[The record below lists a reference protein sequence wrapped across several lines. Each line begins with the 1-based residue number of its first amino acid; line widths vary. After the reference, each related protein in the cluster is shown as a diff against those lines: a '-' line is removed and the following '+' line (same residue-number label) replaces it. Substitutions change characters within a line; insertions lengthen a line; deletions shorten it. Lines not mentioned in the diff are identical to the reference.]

1 MRLRI
6 YVPER
11 SENNDVRRIQ
21 KSMLRVLSIDSFALI
36 NHLEVEFEDGLNLIT
51 GETGSGKSILVDSV
65 ALLVGE
71 RASQEMVR
79 EGFDRASI
87 EGVFSLQREN
97 PAWDRLLGAGID
109 VSEGEMIIRREIAR
123 SGSNK
128 VYINGHLST
137 LGFLSEIGRS
147 LADIH
152 GQHDQQTL
160 LNPATHL
167 QYLDAFGQN
176 SELCQQ
182 VGQAFR
188 ELQKVE
194 QLLSRLHQSESE
206 RLQKLDT
213 LRFQIAEIG
222 GLRLTPGIQQELE
235 QERDLLASTEKRQ
248 QLAALGYQLLY
259 ENESSGLSL
268 IDQTQ
273 KSLEELA
280 ALDPDFQTKASKLLD
295 LRYQLEEVAY
305 AMRDYADAVQWD
317 PARLDTVEERLGEI
331 QKARRKYGATVE
343 EILSYFEEIRAEK
356 ARIADS
362 EQQAE
367 ELAQQERSL
376 EMKFL
381 ELARNLS
388 QKRRRDAE
396 SLSRRVERE
405 LADLAM
411 EKTVFQVGLESGDE
425 HQSEQGIDLAQF
437 LISPNPGESPKPLA
451 KVASGGELSRII
463 LALKS
468 IVSIESYP
476 KTLVFD
482 EVDAGIGGRVATTVG
497 AKLAGIAS
505 QDQVFCVTHWPQLAS
520 YADRHFHVAKKS
532 KDRRTV
538 VEIKSLKHSERINEL
553 ARMMA
558 GDAIT
563 ETTRKQARELLAR
576 AHTASIAENPAEAP
590 LTPAAQT

>member
-1 MRLRI
+1 
-6 YVPER
+6 
-11 SENNDVRRIQ
+11 
-21 KSMLRVLSIDSFALI
+21 MLRVLSIDSFALI
-36 NHLEVEFEDGLNLIT
+36 NHLEIEFENGLNLIT

-71 RASQEMVR
+71 RASQKMVR
-79 EGFDRASI
+79 EGFDRASV
-87 EGVFSLQREN
+87 EGVFSLPREN
-97 PAWDRLLGAGID
+97 PAWDRLLEAGID
-109 VSEGEMIIRREIAR
+109 VSDGEVIIRREIAR

-128 VYINGHLST
+128 VYINGHLCT
-137 LGFLSEIGRS
+137 LGFLSEIGR
-147 LADIH
+147 LVADIH

-167 QYLDAFGQN
+167 PYLDAFGQN
-176 SELCQQ
+176 SKLCQQ
-182 VGQAFR
+182 VSQAFQ
-188 ELQKVE
+188 ELQSVK
-194 QLLSRLHQSESE
+194 QLLGRLQKSESE

-213 LRFQIAEIG
+213 LQFQITEIE
-222 GLRLTPGIQQELE
+222 GLRLTPGVQQELE
-235 QERDLLASTEKRQ
+235 QERDLLASAERRQ

-268 IDQTQ
+268 VDQTQ

-280 ALDPDFQTKASKLLD
+280 VLDPDYQGKASKLLD
-295 LRYQLEEVAY
+295 LRYQLEEIAY
-305 AMRDYADAVQWD
+305 AIRDYADAVQWD

-343 EILSYFEEIRAEK
+343 GILSYLEKIRAEEG
-356 ARIADS
+356 RISDS
-362 EQQAE
+362 EHQAE
-367 ELAQQERSL
+367 ALVQQERLL
-376 EMKFL
+376 ETKFL
-381 ELARNLS
+381 QLARDLS
-388 QKRRRDAE
+388 QKRHCDAE
-396 SLSRRVERE
+396 SLSHRVECE

-411 EKTVFQVGLESGDE
+411 EKTVFQVGLESGEE
-425 HQSEQGIDLAQF
+425 HQTEQGIDLAQF

-451 KVASGGELSRII
+451 RVASGGELSRIT

-468 IVSIESYP
+468 IVSVARYS

-497 AKLAGIAS
+497 AKLAGIAR

-520 YADRHFHVAKKS
+520 YATRHFHVSKKA

-538 VEIKSLKHSERINEL
+538 VEIKSLQPSDRVNEL

-576 AHTASIAENPAEAP
+576 AHTTLAENLIAAP
-590 LTPAAQT
+590 LTPASQS

>member
-1 MRLRI
+1 
-6 YVPER
+6 
-11 SENNDVRRIQ
+11 
-21 KSMLRVLSIDSFALI
+21 MLRVLSIDSFALI
-36 NHLEVEFEDGLNLIT
+36 NHLEVEFKDGLNLIT

-79 EGFDRASI
+79 EGFDRASV
-87 EGVFSLQREN
+87 EGVFDLPREN
-97 PAWDRLLGAGID
+97 PAWDRLLEAGIEVLD
-109 VSEGEMIIRREIAR
+109 GEVVIRREIAR

-137 LGFLSEIGRS
+137 LGLLSEVGR
-147 LADIH
+147 LVADIH

-160 LNPATHL
+160 LNSVTHL

-176 SELCQQ
+176 WEMCQQ

-188 ELQKVE
+188 ELQEVKR
-194 QLLSRLHQSESE
+194 LLSKLHQSESE

-213 LRFQIAEIG
+213 LRFQIVEIE

-235 QERDLLASTEKRQ
+235 QERDLLASAEKRQ
-248 QLAALGYQLLY
+248 QLAAFGYQLLY
-259 ENESSGLSL
+259 ENENSGLSL
-268 IDQTQ
+268 LDQTQ

-280 ALDPDFQTKASKLLD
+280 ALDSDFLTQASRLLD

-305 AMRDYADAVQWD
+305 AMRDYADSVQWD
-317 PARLDTVEERLGEI
+317 PARLDAVEERLGDI
-331 QKARRKYGATVE
+331 QKARRKYGASVE
-343 EILSYFEEIRAEK
+343 EILSYFEEIRAEET
-356 ARIADS
+356 RIADS

-376 EMKFL
+376 ETKFL
-381 ELARNLS
+381 ELARDLS
-388 QKRRRDAE
+388 QKRQRDAE
-396 SLSRRVERE
+396 SLSRRVEGE
-405 LADLAM
+405 LAELAM
-411 EKTVFQVGLESGDE
+411 EKTVFQVGFESGDQ
-425 HQSEQGIDLAQF
+425 HQAEQGIDLVQF
-437 LISPNPGESPKPLA
+437 LISPNPGEAPKPLA
-451 KVASGGELSRII
+451 KIASGGELSRII

-497 AKLAGIAS
+497 AKLAGIAD
-505 QDQVFCVTHWPQLAS
+505 QNQVFCVTHWPQLAA
-520 YADRHFHVAKKS
+520 YATRHFHVAKET
-532 KDRRTV
+532 KDGRTV
-538 VEIKSLKHSERINEL
+538 VEISSLKHSDQINEL

-563 ETTRKQARELLAR
+563 DTTRKQARELLAR
-576 AHTASIAENPAEAP
+576 AHAPAVAENSIEVPLIPAS
-590 LTPAAQT
+590 QT

>member
-1 MRLRI
+1 
-6 YVPER
+6 
-11 SENNDVRRIQ
+11 
-21 KSMLRVLSIDSFALI
+21 MLRVLSIDSFALI

-79 EGFDRASI
+79 EGFDRASV

-97 PAWDRLLGAGID
+97 PAWDRLLEAGIE
-109 VSEGEMIIRREIAR
+109 VSDGEVVIRREITR

-137 LGFLSEIGRS
+137 LGFLSEIGR
-147 LADIH
+147 LVADIH
-152 GQHDQQTL
+152 GQHDQQSL
-160 LNPATHL
+160 LNPTTHL
-167 QYLDAFGQN
+167 RYLDAFGQN
-176 SELCQQ
+176 SKLCQQ

-188 ELQKVE
+188 ELQSVK
-194 QLLSRLHQSESE
+194 QLLGGLHQSESE

-213 LRFQIAEIG
+213 LQFQIAEIE
-222 GLRLTPGIQQELE
+222 GLQLSPGIQQQLE
-235 QERDLLASTEKRQ
+235 QERDLLASAEKRQ
-248 QLAALGYQLLY
+248 QLAAIGYQLLY

-268 IDQTQ
+268 VDQTQ
-273 KSLEELA
+273 KSLQELA
-280 ALDPDFQTKASKLLD
+280 TLDPDFQSKASKLLD
-295 LRYQLEEVAY
+295 LRYQLEEIAY
-305 AMRDYADAVQWD
+305 AMRDYADGVQWD
-317 PARLDTVEERLGEI
+317 PARLDSVEERLVEI

-343 EILSYFEEIRAEK
+343 EILSYLEEIRAEE

-376 EMKFL
+376 ETNFL
-381 ELARNLS
+381 ELARRLS
-388 QKRRRDAE
+388 QKRRRDTE

-405 LADLAM
+405 LTDLAM
-411 EKTVFQVGLESGDE
+411 EKTVFKVGLESGEE

-468 IVSIESYP
+468 IVSVESYP

-520 YADRHFHVAKKS
+520 YAARHFHVTKKAK
-532 KDRRTV
+532 DQRTV
-538 VEIKSLKHSERINEL
+538 VEIESLKDSDRVNEL

-563 ETTRKQARELLAR
+563 ETTRKQARELLDR
-576 AHTASIAENPAEAP
+576 AHPEAVGEDPIQVP
-590 LTPAAQT
+590 LTSASQT

>member
-1 MRLRI
+1 
-6 YVPER
+6 
-11 SENNDVRRIQ
+11 
-21 KSMLRVLSIDSFALI
+21 MLRVLSIDSFALI

-79 EGFDRASI
+79 EGFDRARV
-87 EGVFSLQREN
+87 EGVFSLPREN
-97 PAWDRLLGAGID
+97 PAWDRLLEAGIE
-109 VSEGEMIIRREIAR
+109 VSEGEVVIRREIAR

-137 LGFLSEIGRS
+137 LGFLSEIGRL

-160 LNPATHL
+160 LSPATHL

-176 SELCQQ
+176 NELCQQ

-188 ELQKVE
+188 ELQSVK
-194 QLLSRLHQSESE
+194 QLLGRLHQNESD

-213 LRFQIAEIG
+213 LRFQIAEIE
-222 GLRLTPGIQQELE
+222 GLQLTPGIQQELE
-235 QERDLLASTEKRQ
+235 QERDLLASSERRQ

-259 ENESSGLSL
+259 ENDSSGLSL
-268 IDQTQ
+268 VDQAQ

-280 ALDPDFQTKASKLLD
+280 ALDPDFRTKASKLLD
-295 LRYQLEEVAY
+295 LRFQLEEVAY
-305 AMRDYADAVQWD
+305 AMRDYADGVQRD
-317 PARLDTVEERLGEI
+317 PARLDSVEERLVEI

-343 EILSYFEEIRAEK
+343 EMLSYLEEIRAEEV
-356 ARIADS
+356 RIADS

-376 EMKFL
+376 GSKFL
-381 ELARNLS
+381 ELARSLS
-388 QKRRRDAE
+388 EKRRRDTE
-396 SLSRRVERE
+396 SLCRRVERE

-411 EKTVFQVGLESGDE
+411 EKTIFEVDLKSDDE
-425 HQSEQGIDLAQF
+425 NQSEQGIDLAEF
-437 LISPNPGESPKPLA
+437 LISPNPGETPKPLG
-451 KVASGGELSRII
+451 KIASGGELSRIV

-468 IVSIESYP
+468 IVSVESYP

-497 AKLAGIAS
+497 AKLAGIAN
-505 QDQVFCVTHWPQLAS
+505 QDQVFCVTHWPQLAA
-520 YADRHFHVAKKS
+520 YAARHFHVAKKA
-532 KDRRTV
+532 KDQRTV
-538 VEIKSLKHSERINEL
+538 VEIASLKHSDRVNEL

-576 AHTASIAENPAEAP
+576 AHPEAAVENPIKTSLAP
-590 LTPAAQT
+590 ASLT

>member
-1 MRLRI
+1 
-6 YVPER
+6 
-11 SENNDVRRIQ
+11 
-21 KSMLRVLSIDSFALI
+21 MLRVLSIDSFALI

-79 EGFDRASI
+79 EGFDRASV
-87 EGVFSLQREN
+87 EGVFHLQREN
-97 PAWDRLLGAGID
+97 PAWDRLLEAGIE
-109 VSEGEMIIRREIAR
+109 VSEGDVVIRREISR

-137 LGFLSEIGRS
+137 LGFLSEIGR
-147 LADIH
+147 LVADIH

-160 LNPATHL
+160 LSPATHL

-176 SELCQQ
+176 NTLCQQ
-182 VGQAFR
+182 VGHAFR
-188 ELQKVE
+188 ELQSVK
-194 QLLSRLHQSESE
+194 QLLGRLHQSESE

-213 LRFQIAEIG
+213 LQFQIAEIE
-222 GLRLTPGIQQELE
+222 GLQLSPGIQQQLE
-235 QERDLLASTEKRQ
+235 EERALLASAEKRQ
-248 QLAALGYQLLY
+248 QLAALGYKLLY
-259 ENESSGLSL
+259 EDESSGLSL
-268 IDQTQ
+268 VDQAQ

-280 ALDPDFQTKASKLLD
+280 TLDPDFQTKASKLLD
-295 LRYQLEEVAY
+295 LRYQLEEIAY
-305 AMRDYADAVQWD
+305 AMRDYVDGVQWD
-317 PARLDTVEERLGEI
+317 PRRLDSVEERLVEI

-343 EILSYFEEIRAEK
+343 EILSYLEEIRAEET
-356 ARIADS
+356 RIADS

-367 ELAQQERSL
+367 ELAQQKQSL
-376 EMKFL
+376 EANFL
-381 ELARNLS
+381 KMARRLS
-388 QKRRRDAE
+388 QKRHRDAE
-396 SLSRRVERE
+396 SLSRRVENE

-411 EKTVFQVGLESGDE
+411 EKTVFKVGLESGDE

-468 IVSIESYP
+468 IVSVESYP

-520 YADRHFHVAKKS
+520 YAARHFHVAKKTE
-532 KDRRTV
+532 DQRTV
-538 VEIKSLKHSERINEL
+538 VEIKSLKHSDRVNEL

-558 GDAIT
+558 GDATT
-563 ETTRKQARELLAR
+563 ETTREQARELLAR
-576 AHTASIAENPAEAP
+576 AHPETAATTRTGAP
-590 LTPAAQT
+590 LAPASQT